1 MSGRNDHDDSYNSRR
16 YSSQS
21 HMNPLYHRPTSHHF
35 GTGPPPPVAT
45 QGERY
50 GKDDQIPAYHTRSR
64 YNDAARASWHG
75 GATPHEISAPQY
87 ISASLPTQSHLHHSH
102 HLNTQS
108 QYSLHPHSSRA
119 LSPTH
124 MSPSRL
130 PPDST
135 LLTPL
140 PGYQSSSLLPPL
152 QVGGELGYSSSN
164 YGVYDDESHPRP
176 STGHASIGYG
186 SADEY

>member
-1 MSGRNDHDDSYNSRR
+1 MSGRNDHDDIYSSRR
-16 YSSQS
+16 YSSQN
-21 HMNPLYHRPTSHHF
+21 HMNPSLYHRSTSQHL
-35 GTGPPPPVAT
+35 GTAPPPVAT
-45 QGERY
+45 QDERY
-50 GKDDQIPAYHTRSR
+50 PKDDQIPAYHTRSR
-64 YNDAARASWHG
+64 YNDATRASWHG

-87 ISASLPTQSHLHHSH
+87 ISASLPTQSHLHH
-102 HLNTQS
+102 LNPQP

-140 PGYQSSSLLPPL
+140 PGYQPTSLLPPL
-152 QVGGELGYSSSN
+152 QVGGELAYPSSN
-164 YGVYDDESHPRP
+164 YDVYDDESQARP